1 MNNRCSRV
9 NLIITNT
16 NDNNEVSSYVEQSP
30 TDYLSAM
37 FVNDAN
43 TKEVVADLMSY
54 RILNSVERTYC
65 NGSVTWRTNVI
76 KNVIFSETCKVI
88 DETSFI
94 NVSEFFSEASG
105 ENLDSISKT
114 ISTAMKLPK
123 IWCIDCTNKVIPIF
137 KHQFTL

>member
-1 MNNRCSRV
+1 M
-9 NLIITNT
+9 
-16 NDNNEVSSYVEQSP
+16 
-30 TDYLSAM
+30 
-37 FVNDAN
+37 
-43 TKEVVADLMSY
+43 
-54 RILNSVERTYC
+54 
-65 NGSVTWRTNVI
+65 I